1 MVESQDEYK
10 SIYLKNDINY
20 YQERNSV
27 VSSKVNG
34 SMDEIEVLNEQS
46 EPISSSQELTDLSDL
61 GKMFLNFPRK
71 DDEEPLIQEMTSKEN
86 ALFTII
92 REIKQFKFE
101 ISQL

>member
-61 GKMFLNFPRK
+61 GKMLK